1 MIPNRPPPHLADESK
16 WSKEFVDFVAQC
28 LTKDPNQRPSAQQ
41 LLEVPSLPPLH
52 VQHPFVPATV
62 EKLRHSRGSSNTMK
76 NMLARLRELKRQAKR
91 EHAAAKP
98 QPKPEPVEYHGA
110 NETLVQEG
118 QAGERHDETVQVKW
132 V

>member
-41 LLEVPSLPPLH
+41 LLEVLSLPPLH
-52 VQHPFVPATV
+52 VQHPFVAATV

-91 EHAAAKP
+91 EHDAAKP